1 MTGRQPLPLV
11 LPILLCLAAC
21 NPLADH
27 RELVRMRLRVDSLAR
42 TVTAMNTSL
51 GGRTGIPIAPET
63 LTVSTHGV
71 AMLGDSSAPV
81 TIVEFTDFQCP
92 FCGRHA
98 TTTLPALRNG
108 DIKAGKVRYIVRDLP
123 ISEIHPWALKAAI
136 AARCARAQSE
146 TAYWR
151 YHDALFANQRALE
164 DSLFPILAVE
174 ARLDTARFAAC
185 RVSGRFDQP
194 IEEDR
199 REAML
204 LRFDGTPSFVVGPSR
219 NDGKLIGRVIRGAQ
233 PLTQFEAVIATVDAN

>member
-1 MTGRQPLPLV
+1 MTGRQPLPFV

-42 TVTAMNTSL
+42 TVTAMNASL
-51 GGRTGIPIAPET
+51 GGRGGLPIAPET
-63 LTVSTHGV
+63 VTVSTRGV
-71 AMLGDSSAPV
+71 AMLGDSAAPV

-123 ISEIHPWALKAAI
+123 ISEIHPWAVKAAI

-146 TAYWR
+146 AAYWQ
-151 YHDALFANQRALE
+151 YHDALFANQRALA
-164 DSLFPILAVE
+164 DSLFPILAKEVK
-174 ARLDTARFAAC
+174 LDTARFNAC
-185 RVSGRFDQP
+185 RTSGRFDKL
-194 IEEDR
+194 IDADR
-199 REAML
+199 GEAMGL
-204 LRFDGTPSFVVGPSR
+204 GLSGTPSFVIGSSR
-219 NDGKLIGRVIRGAQ
+219 LDGEVVGRVIRGAQ
-233 PLTQFEAVIATVDAN
+233 PLSQFEATIAAAMKE